1 MFRYSTALS
10 VIALAAVSAP
20 YVCQAQDPAGKFK
33 RITVLSES
41 GKVDEALK
49 MCDDM
54 LKYFAGKSRTVQQY
68 GFYEPFFVWKK
79 GELLMAAKK
88 YDEAYETYKRLNT
101 DPKFQ
106 TAPSAENCSMGKAL
120 TRTLPPAN
128 TTWAHACTKRV

>member
-33 RITVLSES
+33 RITALSES

-49 MCDDM
+49 MCDEM

-68 GFYEPFFVWKK
+68 SF
-79 GELLMAAKK
+79 
-88 YDEAYETYKRLNT
+88 
-101 DPKFQ
+101 
-106 TAPSAENCSMGKAL
+106 
-120 TRTLPPAN
+120 
-128 TTWAHACTKRV
+128 